1 MSYTNGTAVLKMPSN
16 YVCVKTEEMESI
28 CGGASN
34 NTYQKEQQAK
44 LRAELSKLTS
54 AQRSALRKKAVSVQF
69 SVTSFISA
77 AIALGIPSSVA
88 NWIGM
93 GLASGSFCATDF

>member
-1 MSYTNGTAVLKMPSN
+1 MSYTYGTAALKMPSS
-16 YVCVKTEEMESI
+16 YVRVKAEETESI

-54 AQRSALRKKAVSVQF
+54 AQRSALRKKAASAQF

-77 AIALGIPSSVA
+77 AIAFGIPSSVA

-93 GLASGSFCATDF
+93 GLASGSFCAADF